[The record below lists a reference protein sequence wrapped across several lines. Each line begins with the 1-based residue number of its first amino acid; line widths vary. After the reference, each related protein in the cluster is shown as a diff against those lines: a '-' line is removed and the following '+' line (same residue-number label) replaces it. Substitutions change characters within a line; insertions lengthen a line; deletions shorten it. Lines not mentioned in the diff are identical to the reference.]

1 MVLTLLLFVNRLPE
15 GTREEKCDRN
25 MRIFTSVFFS
35 LLWLQLLAQGSFS
48 LPFAPSSRDPF
59 TGYNGSNIKRMT
71 ANKVVSY
78 IYDVENSVDTGTVN
92 YKYSDNGLTVS
103 DDSGNLYAFYSDGK
117 VKSQKIPIHNI
128 DEKYTYTDDGK
139 LLSIESPYSKTICY
153 YTNTSMDSL
162 VIWSYSDRLQTFF
175 RYGKEIATYNQNGYK
190 YAVYRFD
197 TEQNVYRLEFESL
210 YEFDDQ
216 DRLIKVLNAKDKSLS
231 EERVYLRNKIIVY
244 FGDHSLKSE
253 YTYNEKGDLIEDSY
267 FFWTANNYWFRRST
281 ICYNYL
287 YSDITSNDQIDLL
300 NNFQIS
306 TLLNS
311 VVIENAKYG
320 ERVNVYDVLGNLCYS
335 GILNSDRYVINLPS
349 NLLYI
354 VRIGKKCVKLK
365 L

>member
-1 MVLTLLLFVNRLPE
+1 MVVYKDAAGLPVPN
-15 GTREEKCDRN
+15 TPNNKKKK
-25 MRIFTSVFFS
+25 S
-35 LLWLQLLAQGSFS
+35 
-48 LPFAPSSRDPF
+48 P
-59 TGYNGSNIKRMT
+59 

-78 IYDVENSVDTGTVN
+78 IYDVENLVDTGTVN

-162 VIWSYSDRLQTFF
+162 VIWSYSDRLQTFL

-216 DRLIKVLNAKDKSLS
+216 DRLIKVLNAKDKSLES
-231 EERVYLRNKIIVY
+231 LFEE
-244 FGDHSLKSE
+244 
-253 YTYNEKGDLIEDSY
+253 
-267 FFWTANNYWFRRST
+267 
-281 ICYNYL
+281 
-287 YSDITSNDQIDLL
+287 
-300 NNFQIS
+300 
-306 TLLNS
+306 
-311 VVIENAKYG
+311 
-320 ERVNVYDVLGNLCYS
+320 
-335 GILNSDRYVINLPS
+335 
-349 NLLYI
+349 
-354 VRIGKKCVKLK
+354 
-365 L
+365 